1 MHNRT
6 QRSRRRIRELADVTS
21 LSKIVFA
28 SDNPGKIREV
38 AAIFADLDIAIVPQS
53 EYAIESPEETGSTF
67 VDNALIKARHAAAC
81 SGLPAMA
88 DDSGIAVDALGG
100 RPGVRSARYAGERA
114 TDEQNVDKLLA
125 ELAEVP
131 DEERDAGFH
140 CAAVLVYPGSDDA
153 PLAVEGVWRG
163 NILRER
169 KGSGGFG
176 YDPVFLDPSA
186 GKTGAQMTREE
197 KNRVSHRGKAF
208 RALKDRLLQTQSP
221 SP

>member
-1 MHNRT
+1 V
-6 QRSRRRIRELADVTS
+6 SS

-38 AAIFADLDIAIVPQS
+38 ADIFADLDIAVIPQK
-53 EYAIESPEETGSTF
+53 EFAIEAAAETGTT
-67 VDNALIKARHAAAC
+67 
-81 SGLPAMA
+81 
-88 DDSGIAVDALGG
+88 
-100 RPGVRSARYAGERA
+100 PGVRSARYAGEDA

-131 DEERDAGFH
+131 DEARTAGFH
-140 CAAVLVYPGSDDA
+140 CAAVLVFPESDSA
-153 PLAVEGVWRG
+153 PLAVEAVWRG

-169 KGSGGFG
+169 QGTGGFG
-176 YDPVFLDPSA
+176 YDPVFLDPDA

-208 RALKDRLLQTQSP
+208 RELKNLLQQRQSP
-221 SP
+221 EQ